1 MFKILN
7 NRFLYFMRQGLTMFP
22 TPEYNQHIVIPL
34 SYITRV
40 TMESHTL
47 SVSVLEVSKHDFKLS
62 SKEETEAKF
71 QELTTA
77 LNGGNPVYLQTPQI
91 NIPDEV
97 AHAEED
103 MAPPYPPYTDY
114 EDPKPESKD
123 TGIYKPTP
131 DAWAVAQ
138 LR

>member
-7 NRFLYFMRQGLTMFP
+7 NRFVYFVRQGLTMFP
-22 TPEYNQHIVIPL
+22 TPEYNQHLVIPL

-47 SVSVLEVSKHDFKLS
+47 SISVLEVSKHDFKLP

-71 QELTTA
+71 LELMTA
-77 LNGGNPVYLQTPQI
+77 INGGNPVYIQTPSI
-91 NIPDEV
+91 DIPDDA
-97 AHAEED
+97 AHADED
-103 MAPPYPPYTDY
+103 KAPHYPPYTDY

-123 TGIYKPTP
+123 TSIYKPTP
-131 DAWAVAQ
+131 DAWAVEQ